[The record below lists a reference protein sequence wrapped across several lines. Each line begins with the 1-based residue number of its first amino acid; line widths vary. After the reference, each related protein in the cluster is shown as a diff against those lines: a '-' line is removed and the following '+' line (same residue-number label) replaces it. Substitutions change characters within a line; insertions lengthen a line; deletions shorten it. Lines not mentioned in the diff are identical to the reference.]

1 MSGNVSVLNVT
12 LNFVVMDLNP
22 MITSAPNQLKRES
35 ESTYVFLSFHCSRVC
50 FVKVSLLSLD
60 VLSPVC

>member
-22 MITSAPNQLKRES
+22 MITSAHNQLKRES
-35 ESTYVFLSFHCSRVC
+35 ESTYVFLSFHCSIK
-50 FVKVSLLSLD
+50 FVLLKFHY
-60 VLSPVC
+60 CH

>member
-22 MITSAPNQLKRES
+22 MIPQL
-35 ESTYVFLSFHCSRVC
+35 T
-50 FVKVSLLSLD
+50 VS
-60 VLSPVC
+60 